1 MRDQITNERIPK
13 HMANSWMTLLSF
25 VRNPDEETIDTFYT
39 ILEYAQSKLDTEYT
53 LGASAVVHNF
63 CKHNANCETH
73 PKIDK
78 IIVFLEKEFLKHLKT
93 FKNDRRIRDRLIVIL
108 KALGN
113 IGFVHED
120 FENKLKDII
129 STESYYLTELRL
141 YSVLAFRRAD
151 CLKYRPFFMDIY
163 SNMSMNSEIR
173 IYSYIQSM
181 RCPDYQSVSY
191 IMKVLKNEKVNQVGS
206 YVWSHLKNIAK
217 SSSPV
222 RIETQGLLI
231 SEDLDDKFKM
241 DMRKFS
247 RNYEH
252 SLFFDEYN
260 FGTATDANLIFGSDS
275 YIPRLMTFNFTAD
288 LFGESVNF
296 FEISSRAEGFEQLIT
311 SIFGPTGP
319 LNRELFRKK
328 FAFLNKFF
336 GEDELEEANGKYKY
350 LEVILFLTFLRSPVT
365 FY

>member
-1 MRDQITNERIPK
+1 MRDQIIHERIPK
-13 HMANSWMTLLSF
+13 HMSNSWMTSMSF
-25 VRNPDEETIDTFYT
+25 IRNPDEETLDTFYT
-39 ILEYAQSKLDTEYT
+39 ILEYAQTKLDTEYT

-63 CKHNANCETH
+63 CKHNSECTTH
-73 PKIDK
+73 PKIEK
-78 IIVFLEKEFLKHLKT
+78 IIVFMEKEFLRHLKT

-113 IGFVHED
+113 IGFVNVD
-120 FENKLKDII
+120 FEKQLQHII
-129 STESYYLTELRL
+129 STETYLTELRL

-151 CLKYRPFFMDIY
+151 CFKYRQFFLNIY
-163 SNMSMNSEIR
+163 ANMSINTEIR

-181 RCPDYQSVSY
+181 RCPDHQSVSF
-191 IMKVLKNEKVNQVGS
+191 ITTILKEEKVNQVGS

-222 RIETQGLLI
+222 RIETQGLLVN
-231 SEDLDDKFKM
+231 EDLDDKFKM

-260 FGTATDANLIFGSDS
+260 CGTATDANLIFGSDS

-296 FEISSRAEGFEQLIT
+296 FEVSSRAEGFEQLVA
-311 SIFGPTGP
+311 SIFGPQGP
-319 LNRELFRKK
+319 LNRELFKKK
-328 FAFLNKFF
+328 FSFLNRFF
-336 GEDELEEANGKYKY
+336 GEDGLEEANGEYFEY
-350 LEVILFLTFLRSPVT
+350 FI
-365 FY
+365 